1 MASRPSDMMTS
12 SELRSSETTPYD
24 SSSLMEERANTMN
37 EKHGRPSQ
45 DPDGFRKAKS
55 HTPGSNDLE
64 SGNLPALNNTVSRAT
79 TMSKKRAY
87 TFMIL
92 IVLTQAVQMFA
103 YGAGIIGAF
112 TVGHAVG
119 ASDLQ
124 STWIAAAYPLTQG
137 TFVLISGRLGT
148 VFGHKKMLTLG
159 SAIWIF
165 WTLATAY
172 GTNIVGISIMRA
184 LAGIGGGLL
193 VPNAVALL
201 TITFPPGRQRNLA
214 LALFASMGPVG
225 GAGGC
230 VFNGFFLQ
238 WTNWTWGVLGAVVYG
253 AAIIAVPDDERL
265 DPDGKIDWVG
275 SYLGVAGLIL
285 FNFVWNQAP
294 VVSWK
299 NPYEYVL
306 LIVAIGH
313 FAVFLLWESR
323 WAVSPIIPFD
333 VWKVPSFAALILVL
347 FFVFMSLGIYLW
359 YVTVFLANLRN
370 WNPVLL
376 GCSFLPMAVSGTG
389 AAFFA
394 AWVIRKLPAEMVVC
408 IGALG
413 AVVMNILIATMPV
426 HQTYWA
432 MVFPAMV
439 LAGCTG
445 DMVFAAGQI
454 VASSIVTRRHQGTAG
469 SLIGTLFT
477 YGLSTGLGFAGTVE
491 IYVNEDG
498 TNLLGGYRGAAYL
511 GIGFAGA
518 AIVLTLLFVRMKKNT
533 VEGWQGEDAEN
544 NTAGN

>member
-1 MASRPSDMMTS
+1 MASHLTS
-12 SELRSSETTPYD
+12 ATLSSKQEPSETTPYD
-24 SSSLMEERANTMN
+24 SSSLSEETANTTN
-37 EKHGRPSQ
+37 IEKKSSLPSQ
-45 DPDGFRKAKS
+45 DA
-55 HTPGSNDLE
+55 
-64 SGNLPALNNTVSRAT
+64 NTF
-79 TMSKKRAY
+79 KP
-87 TFMIL
+87 
-92 IVLTQAVQMFA
+92 VQMFA
-103 YGAGIIGAF
+103 YGAGIIGEF

-119 ASDLQ
+119 ASDVQ

-137 TFVLISGRLGT
+137 SFVLISGRLGT
-148 VFGHKKMLTLG
+148 VFGHKKILTLG
-159 SAIWIF
+159 AAIWIF
-165 WTLATAY
+165 WTLATVY

-238 WTNWTWGVLGAVVYG
+238 WTDWTWLFFFLAVLGAVVYG

-265 DPDGKIDWVG
+265 DPEGKLIGQVHILALLD
-275 SYLGVAGLIL
+275 SYCSIL
-285 FNFVWNQAP
+285 P
-294 VVSWK
+294 GIGWK
-299 NPYEYVL
+299 NPYEYIL

-333 VWKVPSFAALILVL
+333 IWKVPSFGALILVL
-347 FFVFMSLGIYLW
+347 FFVFMSLGIYIW

-370 WNPVLL
+370 WDPVLL

-394 AWVIRKLPAEMVVC
+394 AWVVRKLPAETVVC

-413 AVVMNILIATMPV
+413 AIVMNTLIATKHV
-426 HQTYWA
+426 HQIYWA

-454 VASSIVTRRHQGTAG
+454 IASSIVTRKHQGTAG

-491 IYVNEDG
+491 IYINKDG
-498 TNLLGGYRGAAYL
+498 SNLLGGYRGQ
-511 GIGFAGA
+511 
-518 AIVLTLLFVRMKKNT
+518 LTW
-533 VEGWQGEDAEN
+533 G
-544 NTAGN
+544 

>member
-1 MASRPSDMMTS
+1 MASHLPATTLSTKP
-12 SELRSSETTPYD
+12 ESSETTPYD
-24 SSSLMEERANTMN
+24 SSSLVEVEARDPTNIEE
-37 EKHGRPSQ
+37 KPS
-45 DPDGFRKAKS
+45 P
-55 HTPGSNDLE
+55 PGQTTNSFGDTSPQRLKE
-64 SGNLPALNNTVSRAT
+64 SEDAERGQLPALNNTVSRAT
-79 TMSKKRAY
+79 TISKKRAY

-103 YGAGIIGAF
+103 FGAGIVGAL
-112 TVGHAVG
+112 TVGHAIG
-119 ASDLQ
+119 ASDPQ

-137 TFVLISGRLGT
+137 SFVLISGRLGT
-148 VFGHKKMLTLG
+148 VFGHKRIMSIG
-159 SAIWIF
+159 SFIWIF

-172 GTNIVGISIMRA
+172 GTNIVGVSFMRG

-238 WTNWTWGVLGAVVYG
+238 WTDWTWLFSFLAVLVAVVYG
-253 AAIIAVPDDERL
+253 AAIIAVPEDERL
-265 DPDGKIDWVG
+265 DPGGKIDWVG
-275 SYLGVAGLIL
+275 SYLGVAGLVL

-294 VVSWK
+294 IVGWK
-299 NPYEYVL
+299 NTYEYIL

-313 FAVFLLWESR
+313 FAVFLIWETK

-333 VWKVPSFAALILVL
+333 IWAVPSFGALIIVL
-347 FFVFMSLGIYLW
+347 FFVFMSLGIYIW

-370 WNPVLL
+370 WDPVLL

-394 AWVIRKLPAEMVVC
+394 AWVVRRLPAETVVC
-408 IGALG
+408 ISALG
-413 AVVMNILIATMPV
+413 AVVMNTLLATMPI
-426 HQTYWA
+426 HQVYWA
-432 MVFPAMV
+432 MV
-439 LAGCTG
+439 
-445 DMVFAAGQI
+445 
-454 VASSIVTRRHQGTAG
+454 SIVTRRHQGTAG

-491 IYVNEDG
+491 IYVNKDG
-498 TNLLGGYRGAAYL
+498 SDLVAGYRGAAYL
-511 GIGFAGA
+511 GIGLAAA
-518 AIVLTLLFVRMKKNT
+518 AIVLTLLFLRMKKNT
-533 VEGWQGEDAEN
+533 VEGWQGEDAGHSEPSS
-544 NTAGN
+544 